1 LWIKKRGI
9 NLLLFNEVDNI
20 ISSFKILTKIFRSE
34 MLYTPIKFRNVELK
48 NRWVMSPMCM
58 YSCENGLANDF
69 HFVHYGS
76 RSQGG
81 TGLIMVEATG
91 VEPHGRI
98 TNHCMGIW
106 NEEQAEKLQK
116 IVEFVHKNSDSK
128 IGIQI
133 AHAGR
138 KGSTWNNIQIPVEE
152 GWETVAPSPIPY
164 HPTERIPHVLTSEE
178 IQEQVQN
185 FKEAARR
192 AVKAGFNVIEIHGA
206 HGYLV
211 HQFLSPLSNIRTDEY
226 GGSFENRIRFL
237 IEIVDAVNE
246 ELNENVALFVR
257 ISGTE
262 YAENGWDIK
271 ESVELAKILKNHQVD
286 LVDVSSGGNIHGVKI
301 PLFDGYQVPL
311 SSQVKNEAEIKTGA
325 VGLIKKVS
333 HAEEILEKGDADLIF
348 IAREILRNPYIA
360 VQGSFEMGE
369 ECFFPHQYL
378 RAKIST

>member
-1 LWIKKRGI
+1 
-9 NLLLFNEVDNI
+9 
-20 ISSFKILTKIFRSE
+20 
-34 MLYTPIKFRNVELK
+34 MLYTPIQFRNVELK

-81 TGLIMVEATG
+81 TGLLIVEATG
-91 VEPHGRI
+91 IEPKGRI

-106 NEEQAEKLQK
+106 TDGQAEKLQK
-116 IVEFVHKNSDSK
+116 IVEFVHQNSDSK
-128 IGIQI
+128 IGIQL

-164 HPTERIPHVLTSEE
+164 HPTERIPHALTAEE
-178 IQEQVQN
+178 IRVQVQH
-185 FKEAARR
+185 FKMAARR
-192 AVKAGFNVIEIHGA
+192 AVKAGFDVIEIHGA
-206 HGYLV
+206 HGYLL

-237 IEIVDAVNE
+237 LEVVDAVNE
-246 ELNENVALFVR
+246 ELNDNVALFVR

-262 YAENGWDIK
+262 YAENGWDI
-271 ESVELAKILKNHQVD
+271 ESSAELAKILKNHHVD

-301 PLFDGYQVPL
+301 PVFDGYQVPL
-311 SSQVKNEAEIKTGA
+311 ASHVRNQAEVKTGA
-325 VGLIKKVS
+325 VGLIKTAEQ
-333 HAEEILEKGDADLIF
+333 AEEILQKGEADLIF

-360 VQGSFEMGE
+360 VQGSFETKE
-369 ECFFPHQYL
+369 DCFFPHQYL
-378 RAKIST
+378 RAKI